1 MCMCVCGF
9 RLVFCNTPLKN
20 NNNGKKNIY
29 IYIQTKPHTTPKKKI
44 QIIIIIKKKT
54 QQLYTIVTVNSTDE
68 HEKENS
74 KDSIEARRRVLVS
87 LRLSFLVVSF
97 EN

>member
-20 NNNGKKNIY
+20 NNNGKKIY
-29 IYIQTKPHTTPKKKI
+29 IYIQTKPHTTPKKI
-44 QIIIIIKKKT
+44 QIIIIIKKKP

-74 KDSIEARRRVLVS
+74 KDPIEARRRVLVS

>member
-1 MCMCVCGF
+1 M
-9 RLVFCNTPLKN
+9 
-20 NNNGKKNIY
+20 GKKIY
-29 IYIQTKPHTTPKKKI
+29 IYIFKLNPIQRQKKNPNNNNNKKKP
-44 QIIIIIKKKT
+44 

-74 KDSIEARRRVLVS
+74 KDPIEARRRVLVS